1 MRSNTMRMAS
11 TISDSDT
18 VTAASTLSLMIGHVR
33 SPIRPARTAEQAS
46 AHLTN
51 VNLTV

>member
-33 SPIRPARTAEQAS
+33 SPMRPGCS
-46 AHLTN
+46 AQRRSRVCKT
-51 VNLTV
+51 